1 MFSSLFICVL
11 EATLESSCPNT
22 LFCSRRNTGKT
33 KHPRKWAPR
42 VAEPGFTPLL
52 TGVGA
57 RAGWDWPKT
66 GWGKAR
72 RENWSAEGRQGLQ
85 AAHAVGTE
93 KVAGVRAWLARKSAI
108 AIGMNDSQRD
118 LELI

>member
-1 MFSSLFICVL
+1 MQGG
-11 EATLESSCPNT
+11 TGPRQDGG
-22 LFCSRRNTGKT
+22 RRG
-33 KHPRKWAPR
+33 
-42 VAEPGFTPLL
+42 E
-52 TGVGA
+52 
-57 RAGWDWPKT
+57 
-66 GWGKAR
+66 
-72 RENWSAEGRQGLQ
+72 ENRSAEGRQGLQ